1 MMNKLVARTPWL
13 MKAIMFAIPVSIVSL
28 TALFFSQ
35 STSANQPIVQGV
47 KPLPVMQQA
56 QGQKLFTDNCAQCH
70 GEIADGK
77 VGLGPPLV
85 HQYYRRGHHADIAFY
100 RAAEL
105 GVQAHHWPFGDMPK
119 QPQVSRE
126 DMTQVIGYLRQL
138 QKLNGIN

>member
-1 MMNKLVARTPWL
+1 MTNKLIARSPWL
-13 MKAIMFAIPVSIVSL
+13 KKAAMFAIPVSIITM

-56 QGQKLFTDNCAQCH
+56 VGRKIFSANCAKCH
-70 GEIADGK
+70 GGIADGK

-85 HQYYRRGHHADIAFY
+85 HQIYRRGHHADAAFY
-100 RAAEL
+100 SAAEH

-119 QPQVSRE
+119 QPQVSRD
-126 DMTQVIGYLRQL
+126 DMKHVIDYLRQL